1 MRSRPRTSIT
11 ESKKKKTE
19 LNNKNLIKAI
29 NIKVIPVAAYPM
41 IVCKFTKAALNK
53 LDLNLK
59 RQLRKCNMLGRQS
72 SDYRGLKSLRND
84 FIETRLRVAWCI
96 INSSN
101 KWIKVAWKRELLK
114 ESKGEAC
121 MQ

>member
-1 MRSRPRTSIT
+1 
-11 ESKKKKTE
+11 
-19 LNNKNLIKAI
+19 
-29 NIKVIPVAAYPM
+29 M

-53 LDLNLK
+53 LDLDLK

-101 KWIKVAWKRELLK
+101 IWIKVAWKRELLK